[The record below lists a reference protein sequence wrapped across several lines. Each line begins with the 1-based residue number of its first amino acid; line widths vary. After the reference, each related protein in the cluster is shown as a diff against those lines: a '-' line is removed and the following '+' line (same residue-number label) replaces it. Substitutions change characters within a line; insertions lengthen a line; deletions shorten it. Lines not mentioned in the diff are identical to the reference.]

1 MTHKKINTAIISV
14 SDKSGLEVFG
24 LFLKD
29 QGVHIL
35 STGGTAKFLR
45 DKGIEV
51 TDISDHTDFPEIM
64 DGRVKTLHPKVHGGI
79 LSKSDDEAH
88 EKQRIEQDIT
98 RIDMVVVNL
107 YPFEETIKKDNV
119 DFDTCIENIDIGG
132 PSMIRSA
139 AKNHADCTIV
149 VNPADYDSV
158 VHEMQE
164 NDGATSDELRQRL
177 AASAF
182 ARTASY
188 DAAIST
194 WFAKERDVLLPETL
208 AFAGHLKNTLRYG
221 ENPHQDA
228 GVYLDGSDT
237 PGVATAVQ
245 VQGKELSYNNLSDA
259 DAAYDLVNEFSD
271 PAVAIIKHANPC
283 GAALGNNLLEA
294 YENALACDPVSAYGS
309 IIALNREID
318 EPAAKAIAA
327 NFVEVIIAP
336 SANEAARKLLESKK
350 NLRLLLTGT
359 LPDKSRNSL
368 QVKTIAGGFLV
379 QQRDYLTVTEKDLEV
394 VTKRKPS
401 PAEIEEMLF
410 AFSVCKHVKSNAIV
424 FTKDRQTVGIGAG
437 QMSRVDS
444 VKIAGWKMGE
454 DQKARAKE
462 GGLTLASDAFFPF
475 ADGLISAAENGVSCV
490 IQPGGSIRDEE
501 VIKAADERDIAMVF
515 TGKRHFKH

>member
-1 MTHKKINTAIISV
+1 
-14 SDKSGLEVFG
+14 
-24 LFLKD
+24 
-29 QGVHIL
+29 
-35 STGGTAKFLR
+35 
-45 DKGIEV
+45 
-51 TDISDHTDFPEIM
+51 
-64 DGRVKTLHPKVHGGI
+64 
-79 LSKSDDEAH
+79 
-88 EKQRIEQDIT
+88 
-98 RIDMVVVNL
+98 
-107 YPFEETIKKDNV
+107 
-119 DFDTCIENIDIGG
+119 
-132 PSMIRSA
+132 
-139 AKNHADCTIV
+139 
-149 VNPADYDSV
+149 
-158 VHEMQE
+158 
-164 NDGATSDELRQRL
+164 
-177 AASAF
+177 
-182 ARTASY
+182 
-188 DAAIST
+188 
-194 WFAKERDVLLPETL
+194 
-208 AFAGHLKNTLRYG
+208 
-221 ENPHQDA
+221 
-228 GVYLDGSDT
+228 
-237 PGVATAVQ
+237 
-245 VQGKELSYNNLSDA
+245 
-259 DAAYDLVNEFSD
+259 
-271 PAVAIIKHANPC
+271 
-283 GAALGNNLLEA
+283 
-294 YENALACDPVSAYGS
+294 LACDPVSAYGS